1 MILGDKI
8 MNLRKKNAWSQE
20 ELAEKLGVSRQSI
33 SKYESAQAVPDMEK
47 ILKLSRI
54 FGVTTDY
61 LLKDEIEDLEFLDE
75 DFEEDK
81 KLIKVSMEEANEYLD
96 LKEIS
101 GRNIALGVSLC
112 VISPVTLLLLS
123 QAYESNLISVPENV
137 VDGISLTVLILFI
150 IVALGIFIRES
161 MKLKKY
167 EFIENEDIDTAY
179 GVDGMARERGESFH
193 DYYVKNNI
201 IGVLLLVASV
211 IPIFL
216 GMIVSVEDMTMII
229 SVVIMLPLIAI
240 GVNLLV
246 KTNIY
251 MNSINAILEEGDFR
265 RRNKKLKRR
274 IEPFCGIYWIAATAI
289 YVAYSFLTNNWD
301 RSWIIWP
308 VAGISFPIY
317 YLILKFIFDSKT
329 KD

>member
-8 MNLRKKNAWSQE
+8 MNLRKKNSWSQE

-33 SKYESAQAVPDMEK
+33 SKYESAQSVPDMEK

-61 LLKDEIEDLEFLDE
+61 LLKDEIEDLEFVDE

-112 VISPVTLLLLS
+112 IISPIFLLLSS
-123 QAYESNLISVPENV
+123 QAYESNLISAPENV

-179 GVDGMARERGESFH
+179 GVDGMARERGEGFH
-193 DYYVKNNI
+193 DTYVRNNTL
-201 IGVLLLVASV
+201 GVLILVASV
-211 IPIFL
+211 IPIFI
-216 GMIVSVEDMTMII
+216 GMIVSMEDMTMII
-229 SVVIMLPLIAI
+229 SVVIMLLLIAI

-246 KTNIY
+246 KTNLY
-251 MNSINAILEEGDFR
+251 MNSISAILEEGDFK

-308 VAGISFPIY
+308 VAGVSFPIY
-317 YLILKFIFDSKT
+317 YIILKSIFESKT

>member
-33 SKYESAQAVPDMEK
+33 SKYESAQVVPDMEK

-61 LLKDEIEDLEFLDE
+61 LIKDEIEDPEFLDE

-112 VISPVTLLLLS
+112 IISPIFLLLSS
-123 QAYESNLISVPENV
+123 QAYESNLISAPENV

-201 IGVLLLVASV
+201 TGVLLLVASV
-211 IPIFL
+211 IPIFV
-216 GMIVSVEDMTMII
+216 GMIVSVEDMTMMI
-229 SVVIMLPLIAI
+229 SVVIMLILIAI

-251 MNSINAILEEGDFR
+251 MNSINAILEEGDFK

-274 IEPFCGIYWIAATAI
+274 IEPFCGIYWIVVTAI
-289 YVAYSFLTNNWD
+289 YVTYSFLTNNWD

-329 KD
+329 KN

>member
-20 ELAEKLGVSRQSI
+20 ELAERLGVSRQSI
-33 SKYESAQAVPDMEK
+33 SKYESAQVVPDMEK

-81 KLIKVSMEEANEYLD
+81 KLVKVGMEEANEYLD

-101 GRNIALGVSLC
+101 GRNIALGVSFC
-112 VISPVTLLLLS
+112 IISPIFLLLSS
-123 QAYESNLISVPENV
+123 QAYESNLISAPENV

-150 IVALGIFIRES
+150 IVAVGIFIRES

-211 IPIFL
+211 IPIFV

-229 SVVIMLPLIAI
+229 SVVIMLLLIAI

-317 YLILKFIFDSKT
+317 YLILKFIFESKT
-329 KD
+329 KN

>member
-33 SKYESAQAVPDMEK
+33 SKYESAQVVPDMEK

-61 LLKDEIEDLEFLDE
+61 LLKDEIENLEFLDE

-81 KLIKVSMEEANEYLD
+81 KFVKVGMEEANEYLD

-112 VISPVTLLLLS
+112 IISPIFLLLSS
-123 QAYESNLISVPENV
+123 QAYESNLISAPENV

-150 IVALGIFIRES
+150 IVAVGIFIRES

-211 IPIFL
+211 IPIFV

-229 SVVIMLPLIAI
+229 SVVIMLLLIAI

-289 YVAYSFLTNNWD
+289 YVAYSFLTNNWN

-308 VAGISFPIY
+308 IAGISFPIY
-317 YLILKFIFDSKT
+317 YLILKFIFDSKE